1 LPNLSV
7 DLDPDNFTAAGHVTL
22 IARGST
28 NGKRGRRDFTYNEK
42 REKSPQARHR
52 GKGMLNIES
61 MVDL

>member
-1 LPNLSV
+1 M

-28 NGKRGRRDFTYNEK
+28 NEKRGRRDFKNNEK
-42 REKSPQARHR
+42 REHSPQARHR

-61 MVDL
+61 IVDL